1 MTGPRAP
8 LVLGLLL
15 GTGLVAPACKG
26 GKATEVAG
34 VDRGPNPKAAR
45 APTVVGHYVASVDD
59 RAVGPF
65 MAARP
70 GAAAMV
76 GWLSPGEG
84 TGRRVVV
91 IPLADNG
98 DPSGPERTVAT
109 TALDT
114 TTLIVRPM
122 HGPAPGFVLAW
133 TVLTDK
139 GRALW
144 SVAVG
149 DDGKPRTKA
158 IELARTTDDIVWV
171 DVVPTDHGAVCL
183 WAEETQS
190 GDANIVTASLDT
202 DGKVRRVPGIV
213 ARGATGWH
221 ALEMPG
227 GVGLSTVFPVSAAS
241 RAPAAHKPLGKSQP
255 RGGALSFLKLD
266 VEGLATGQ
274 PVIIAPDPTVSGD
287 VEVVRADKKLVF
299 AWTDRTA
306 EESFVAGAMLDDAGA
321 VTAPRRLVEGRG
333 GAALLGLSP
342 AGAGATLM
350 WESPPRRG
358 NEPRQ
363 VQIAS
368 ISPSLKP
375 SGRIA
380 RLEAAGRSS
389 PELVGRGNGASVLAT
404 VADCEPGSADCEGA
418 PSLPSLLRFDAN
430 GTLVQREALTFGS
443 DPASLAWGLSCD
455 EERCLTLAA
464 SGAAPA
470 RVRAAEIRTRENVRG
485 VATRNDTPRAPVGA
499 PDVDAPEI
507 ADLTASVSGENVID
521 AAVARVGGKTLL
533 ATLATKPE
541 APSKPRVDDGTRLL
555 HVVSARIV
563 DESGTPSAP
572 VILSTRALSIGG
584 IAAAFADKP
593 EDGGVVAWVA
603 REGGDPEVHLTRVDK
618 QGRKLGDVRLTTT
631 RGDAND
637 VAVAYAG
644 GGFVVAWVDTRDG
657 NGEVYTARVGLDLR
671 RVGGEER
678 FTKAPGDASD
688 LVAVRNGD
696 NVWLAWADPR
706 DNTRDGLADVFVG
719 AVRAS
724 DARRSID
731 EVRLLGTVAH
741 SRTPTL
747 SAAGDGVHVAWIE
760 EAPQGVAA
768 PGTSGYGAMFA
779 TLDGGG
785 RLVAK
790 PVKLPSGG
798 EGASTAVVIDGAAA
812 SPRFVVVRSALDSL
826 SLDAVELTH
835 RGAWATPVLALD
847 GPPSLDVAL
856 AMDRG
861 TLYFN
866 DDGPELRDKRVR
878 RAQIAWKR

>member
-1 MTGPRAP
+1 MIRGRTSLA
-8 LVLGLLL
+8 LGLLL
-15 GTGLVAPACKG
+15 GTGLVTSACKG
-26 GKATEVAG
+26 GKTTEVAG
-34 VDRGPNPKAAR
+34 VDRGPSTKAAR
-45 APTVVGHYVASVDD
+45 APTVVGHYVTSLDE

-65 MAARP
+65 MAARK
-70 GAAAMV
+70 GDAAMV
-76 GWLSPGEG
+76 GWLTPGEG

-91 IPLADNG
+91 MPLADNG

-158 IELARTTDDIVWV
+158 IELARTADDIVWV

-202 DGKVRRVPGIV
+202 DGKVRRAPGIV

-227 GVGLSTVFPVSAAS
+227 GVGLSTVFSVRAAS
-241 RAPAAHKPLGKSQP
+241 RAPAAHKPLGRTALP
-255 RGGALSFLKLD
+255 GGALSFLKLD
-266 VEGLATGQ
+266 TEGLATGQ
-274 PVIIAPDPTVSGD
+274 PVPIAEGPTVSGD

-299 AWTDRTA
+299 AWTDRTG
-306 EESFVAGAMLDDAGA
+306 EESFVAGAMLDDGGA

-333 GAALLGLSP
+333 GASLLGLSP

-358 NEPRQ
+358 NEPRK

-368 ISPSLKP
+368 ISASLRP
-375 SGRIA
+375 GGRIA
-380 RLEAAGRSS
+380 RLEVVGRAG
-389 PELVGRGNGASVLAT
+389 PELVGRGSGASVLAT
-404 VADCEPGSADCEGA
+404 VADCDPGTSDCEGA
-418 PSLPSLLRFDAN
+418 PTLPSLLRYDAN
-430 GTLVQREALTFGS
+430 GTLVQRETLTFGS
-443 DPASLAWGLSCD
+443 DPASMAWGLSCSD
-455 EERCLTLAA
+455 ERCLTLAA
-464 SGAAPA
+464 SGASPA
-470 RVRAAEIRTRENVRG
+470 RVRSAEIRTRENARG
-485 VATRNDTPRAPVGA
+485 SVAQAEPSRAEVGA
-499 PDVDAPEI
+499 RDADAPEI
-507 ADLTASVSGENVID
+507 ADLTASVVGENVID
-521 AAVARVGGKTLL
+521 AAVAMVGGKTLL

-541 APSKPRVDDGTRLL
+541 ASGKARVDDGSRLL
-555 HVVSARIV
+555 HVVSTRLV
-563 DESGTPSAP
+563 DENGAASTP
-572 VILSTRALSIGG
+572 VILSTRALAIGG
-584 IAAAFADKP
+584 VAAAFADKP

-603 REGGDPEVHLTRVDK
+603 REDGDPEVHLTRVDK

-644 GGFVVAWVDTRDG
+644 GGFVVAWVDGRDG

-671 RVGGEER
+671 RVGREER

-696 NVWLAWADPR
+696 NVWLAWSDPR
-706 DNTRDGLADVFVG
+706 DNVHDGFADVFVG
-719 AVRAS
+719 AVSAR
-724 DARRSID
+724 DARRSVD
-731 EVRLLGTVAH
+731 EVRVLGTVAH
-741 SRTPTL
+741 SRTPAL
-747 SAAGDGVHVAWIE
+747 SPAGGGVHVAWIE
-760 EAPQGVAA
+760 EAPHGVAT
-768 PGTSGYGAMFA
+768 PGSSGYGAMFA

-785 RLVAK
+785 TVVVK

-798 EGASTAVVIDGAAA
+798 DGASTAVAIDGAPE
-812 SPRFVVVRSALDSL
+812 SPRFLVVRSSLDALA
-826 SLDAVELTH
+826 LDAVESTP
-835 RGAWATPVLALD
+835 RGARATPVLALD

-861 TLYFN
+861 ALFFN
-866 DDGPELRDKRVR
+866 DAGPELRDKRVR